1 MLTNVRKICCVLLFA
16 LVAQAS
22 LFFSAAQAEPIRL
35 AYSAISGAMASLW
48 VAQDYGYFRRQG
60 LDVQLLYIGGGSVVT
75 QALIGGDV
83 QFVRLG
89 ANSVVQASLR
99 GAGLKM
105 IGNTINT
112 LVFSLMARP
121 EIQTAK
127 DLKGKKIGVTRL
139 GGSTDFAFGSG
150 AQKVGTAA
158 RLRRRSHSDGWH
170 AATARRHHRRHRRR
184 WRGVA
189 ADQLVR
195 REAWPQGTGR
205 FRRNRHRLSQFA
217 AGNVAIVLGKK
228 PQHGFAAVARLLRRH
243 SSS

>member
-1 MLTNVRKICCVLLFA
+1 MLTNARKICCVLLFA
-16 LVAQAS
+16 LVAHAS
-22 LFFSAAQAEPIRL
+22 AFFSAAQAEPIRL

-121 EIQTAK
+121 
-127 DLKGKKIGVTRL
+127 
-139 GGSTDFAFGSG
+139 
-150 AQKVGTAA
+150 
-158 RLRRRSHSDGWH
+158 
-170 AATARRHHRRHRRR
+170 
-184 WRGVA
+184 
-189 ADQLVR
+189 
-195 REAWPQGTGR
+195 
-205 FRRNRHRLSQFA
+205 
-217 AGNVAIVLGKK
+217 
-228 PQHGFAAVARLLRRH
+228 
-243 SSS
+243 